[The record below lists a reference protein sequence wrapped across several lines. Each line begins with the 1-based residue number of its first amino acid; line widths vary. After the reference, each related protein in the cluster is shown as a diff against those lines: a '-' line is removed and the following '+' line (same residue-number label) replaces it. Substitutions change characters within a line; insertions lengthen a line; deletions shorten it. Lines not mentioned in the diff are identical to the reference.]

1 MKKVLFV
8 CIENACRSQMA
19 QGFFNKFASNAF
31 ADSAGTHPSD
41 QVDSKAIYVMK
52 EVGINIGQNKPKM
65 LTPSMN
71 NEFDYIILMGCIDGC
86 PITSRDKTIEW
97 NIEDPKGKSVDKYRE
112 IRDKI
117 RTHVEQ
123 LIEEKF
129 HS

>member
-8 CIENACRSQMA
+8 CIENTCRSQMA

-31 ADSAGTHPSD
+31 ADSAGTQPSD
-41 QVDSKAIYVMK
+41 QVDSKATIVMK
-52 EVGINIGQNKPKM
+52 KVGINIGQNKPKM
-65 LTPSMN
+65 LTSSMN
-71 NEFDYIILMGCIDGC
+71 NEFDYIISMGCIDSC
-86 PITSRDKTIEW
+86 PIPPRDKTIEW

-117 RTHVEQ
+117 RTQVEQ

-129 HS
+129 IS

>member
-1 MKKVLFV
+1 
-8 CIENACRSQMA
+8 MA
-19 QGFFNKFASNAF
+19 QGFFNHLARDAI
-31 ADSAGTHPSD
+31 ADSAGTQPSD
-41 QVDSKAIYVMK
+41 QVGSKAIYVMK
-52 EVGINIGQNKPKM
+52 EAGINIGQNKPKM

-71 NEFDYIILMGCIDGC
+71 NKFDYIVTMGCIDGC
-86 PITSRDKTIEW
+86 PIISREKTLEW
-97 NIEDPKGKSVDKYRE
+97 NIEDPKGKSINKYRE